1 MHHILITGGT
11 GNVGGQILSQLVG
24 RGAKVRALVRNPERA
39 RFPPQVEIMRG
50 DLTRPET
57 LDGICTDGIDR
68 VFLLWTA
75 PPATVPDVLER
86 IAKKGIQRIVFLSAP
101 LKTAHPFFQQPNPL
115 GR

>member
-1 MHHILITGGT
+1 M
-11 GNVGGQILSQLVG
+11 LSC
-24 RGAKVRALVRNPERA
+24 PEAA

-57 LDGICTDGIDR
+57 LDACLDSIDR
-68 VFLLWTA
+68 VFLLWIT

-115 GR
+115 REMTEQIERLIETS